1 MLIQMEVI
9 VLIKSFVITT
19 RAWRERLFHN
29 LQDQG
34 CKDLSHRPKSGM
46 SSVGWLLGHQGA
58 AYDYTLNML
67 IKGKSPKNPDM
78 FYAYVGDSTDN
89 GDWKGNSLEEIN
101 GYFTSVETD
110 FLTWFEQVSDK
121 ELNRI
126 LEGPETPQFFQGMRV
141 LEAITH
147 MFVHLNYHNGHL
159 SAIKG
164 DWCQQ
169 EEK

>member
-1 MLIQMEVI
+1 MLRKMDVK
-9 VLIKSFVITT
+9 VLVKGFVATT
-19 RAWRERLFHN
+19 SAWRERLYHN

-34 CKDLSHRPKSGM
+34 CRDLSYRPKSGM

-78 FYAYVGDSTDN
+78 FYAYRGDSSDN

-101 GYFTSVETD
+101 DYFTSVEND
-110 FLTWFEQVSDK
+110 FLTWSEQVSDK

-126 LEGPETPQFFQGMRV
+126 LDSPDTPQFFQGVRV
-141 LEAITH
+141 LDAITH

-159 SAIKG
+159 SAIIG
-164 DWCQQ
+164 DWSQH
-169 EEK
+169 EGM

>member
-1 MLIQMEVI
+1 MLIQMDVI

-46 SSVGWLLGHQGA
+46 SSVGWLLGHQAA

-67 IKGKSPKNPDM
+67 IKSKSPKNPDL
-78 FYAYVGDSTDN
+78 FYAYIGDSSDN
-89 GDWKGNSLEEIN
+89 GDWKGTSLEEIN
-101 GYFTSVETD
+101 DYFNSVEND
-110 FLTWFEQVSDK
+110 FLIWFEQVSDD

-126 LEGPETPQFFQGMRV
+126 LDGSDTPQFFQGMRV
-141 LEAITH
+141 LDAITH